1 MGKDLSA
8 RLLSTLKLLGGGQR
22 VAQIGLGRVKDG
34 LLALFAGQRAGDGDD
49 AEHLLAGGI
58 RPGHVAAVLR
68 RLHVDGGLAGVDLE
82 LAEPL
87 GAAADVAHELHF
99 KAAAVQAL
107 QDHLAQLAQDD
118 LVHVVLS
125 LLLVYR
131 YGDGGRT
138 TSSAPTGAFPHPL
151 CRAGPM
157 CPAARYACFPAGHAG
172 PALQDSSAAALM
184 GRRTLRTFIGGVPGL
199 TMAGRERYR
208 RHFRVLLLRYCM
220 ASARCCA
227 SMCSA
232 PSRSAMVRAMRRMR
246 SWLRPV
252 SPRRSKA
259 PCMSFSP
266 AASSAQY

>member
-1 MGKDLSA
+1 MVPGA
-8 RLLSTLKLLGGGQR
+8 GGG
-22 VAQIGLGRVKDG
+22 IYTGGG
-34 LLALFAGQRAGDGDD
+34 AGD
-49 AEHLLAGGI
+49 
-58 RPGHVAAVLR
+58 AVKKNRLR
-68 RLHVDGGLAGVDLE
+68 
-82 LAEPL
+82 
-87 GAAADVAHELHF
+87 
-99 KAAAVQAL
+99 AVRERA
-107 QDHLAQLAQDD
+107 
-118 LVHVVLS
+118 VT
-125 LLLVYR
+125 
-131 YGDGGRT
+131 GRT
-138 TSSAPTGAFPHPL
+138 ESSAPTGALPHPL

-157 CPAARYACFPAGHAG
+157 CSAARYACFPAGHAG
-172 PALQDSSAAALM
+172 PALQDSSAAALT
-184 GRRTLRTFIGGVPGL
+184 GRRTPRAFVPLRSTAGRRPLRTFIGGVPGL
-199 TMAGRERYR
+199 TMAGRKRYR